1 MEKDNPT
8 APFPSQTGDAEAPAE
23 HTRRAEEFLR
33 DLNAL
38 FAEALRSGGD
48 AGFLQRVLDASVRA
62 VRGRRGF
69 LALVHFE
76 SGELEVSNTSGEG
89 WSQLGRKMQLHLAQ
103 ETSRGITGHVA
114 LSTRP
119 YVTGNVDRD
128 PYYLRYFDD
137 VKSEIAMPILGPTG
151 QTRGVINI
159 DSERPSAFDADDM
172 AHLAALAQAASI
184 ALSIEGFRVRETA
197 LIEIGKTLASTLDIG
212 TLMNKVADMAAE
224 AIRFEDCSVFLVDEQ
239 TNYLI
244 LMATRGA
251 LVEQVGMPAYPVGEG
266 VTGSVAKYG
275 EAVRM
280 DDPRSDPRWL
290 GRFNELPDDEI
301 GAFLAVPIM
310 SRDKILG
317 VLRVVRRKA
326 HVPWFSNRFTETDER
341 VMLTIASQL
350 GAAVENARSHMRLV
364 RAERMAAWGELSA
377 RSAHMIGNR
386 TFALKGDLN
395 ELGYLLEG
403 LPEGEQRAEI
413 AAIAESMGRGVE
425 RLEEILREFRD
436 FVVATQLTTA
446 KCDINDILRGV
457 AEETFP
463 KRSAVKLSM
472 DLGDEIPPLQCD
484 EKKLKRAFSELIEN
498 AVSFQPEGGEVRIAS
513 RLLGPEERAMERLAP
528 GREIV
533 QIEFA
538 DRGPGVAADLKEK
551 IFQPFFT
558 SRVKGMGLGLSI
570 VKGIVEAHQGLLRE
584 TGQAGEGARFL
595 ILLPVDPAP

>member
-1 MEKDNPT
+1 MKATNEPCPQST
-8 APFPSQTGDAEAPAE
+8 SPAVHE
-23 HTRRAEEFLR
+23 DHNRRAEEFLR
-33 DLNAL
+33 DLNSL
-38 FAEALRSGGD
+38 FAEAVRTGESH
-48 AGFLQRVLDASVRA
+48 AFLQRTLDASVRA

-76 SGELEVSNTSGEG
+76 SGELEVCSTSGEG
-89 WSQLGRKMQLHLAQ
+89 WSRLGRKMQLHLAQ

-114 LSTRP
+114 LTTRP

-137 VKSEIAMPILGPTG
+137 VKSEIAMPVLAATG

-159 DSERPSAFDADDM
+159 DSERPDAFDADDM
-172 AHLAALAQAASI
+172 AHLAAIAQAASI
-184 ALSIEGFRVRETA
+184 ALGIEGFRTREAA
-197 LIEIGKTLASTLDIG
+197 LIEIGKTLSSTLEISS
-212 TLMNKVADMAAE
+212 LMKKVVDMAAE
-224 AIRFEDCSVFLVDEQ
+224 AIRFEDCSVFLIDEQ
-239 TNYLI
+239 SNYLK

-251 LVEQVGMPAYPVGEG
+251 LADKVGKTAYPVGEG

-275 EAVRM
+275 EPVRI

-290 GRFNELPDDEI
+290 GKFNELSDDDI

-326 HVPWFSNRFTETDER
+326 NAPWFSNRFTDTDER

-395 ELGYLLEG
+395 ELNYLIAE
-403 LPEGEQRAEI
+403 LPENEQRKEI
-413 AAIAESMGRGVE
+413 AAIVASMGRGVE

-436 FVVATQLTTA
+436 FVVATQLATA
-446 KCDINDILRGV
+446 EADINAMLRSV
-457 AEETFP
+457 AEESFP
-463 KRSAVKLSM
+463 KRSNVRLAM
-472 DLGDEIPPLQCD
+472 DLGDGIPPVICD
-484 EKKLKRAFSELIEN
+484 EKKLKRALSELIEN
-498 AVSFQPEGGEVRIAS
+498 AVSFQPEGGEVRISS
-513 RLLGPEERAMERLAP
+513 RLLTPEERATERLAH
-528 GREIV
+528 GRNYV
-533 QIEFA
+533 RIEVA
-538 DRGPGVAADLKEK
+538 DSGPGVADELKEK

-570 VKGIVEAHQGLLRE
+570 VKGIVEAHQGVLRE
-584 TGQAGEGARFL
+584 TGRLGEGARFV
-595 ILLPVDPAP
+595 IFLPLEP